1 MHRAKEFTQLRSLA
15 LRTGAAATSAY
26 RAAIL
31 SPVNLKLPTIID
43 NSRSASSVRHFP
55 RMPLRAKITGF
66 STSAANNTS
75 NMNSIP
81 SSFQPD
87 ASGAGPKQGSH
98 IPFLKLNDGNQ
109 IPMVS
114 ASSILTAHILP
125 EKSNSQCHPVRIWS
139 RNCSV
144 QERAD
149 RRAGS
154 GDYQI
159 DRHGRQ
165 ERLLPPRRSRRYDA
179 LPLYMT

>member
-1 MHRAKEFTQLRSLA
+1 MHRAKEFTQLRSHA
-15 LRTGAAATSAY
+15 LRTATAAATSAY

-43 NSRSASSVRHFP
+43 NSRSASSVHFP

-109 IPMVS
+109 IPMVC
-114 ASSILTAHILP
+114 ASSVYSLLIFRICNFILTMSFSLP
-125 EKSNSQCHPVRIWS
+125 TVSELLGTRARQPPS
-139 RNCSV
+139 RM
-144 QERAD
+144 
-149 RRAGS
+149 RRLS
-154 GDYQI
+154 
-159 DRHGRQ
+159 
-165 ERLLPPRRSRRYDA
+165 S
-179 LPLYMT
+179 